1 MQSRIGSHCSLVR
14 FLTVGLMTVA
24 RSKSHPSC
32 RQFGERTMNKVC
44 LLVAAGCITMT
55 SFAFAQNRNNKQL
68 KGDFPFN
75 ETVHIIQQAAVNGA
89 CGKTLQGPVTSSIIN
104 DTGIISF
111 DGKGNLTSKDSGIFI
126 LSNPPTDSTQ
136 VEPAVE
142 ACSGTYSVSNDNIVD
157 LHYNCSP
164 DGGASYFKVHTK
176 GRFTRT
182 LLLMEASANP
192 DGSQP
197 VNSYIVGNTVVG
209 CSYLAE
215 NTVVSLS
222 TD

>member
-1 MQSRIGSHCSLVR
+1 
-14 FLTVGLMTVA
+14 VA
-24 RSKSHPSC
+24 P
-32 RQFGERTMNKVC
+32 
-44 LLVAAGCITMT
+44 VAT
-55 SFAFAQNRNNKQL
+55 
-68 KGDFPFN
+68 
-75 ETVHIIQQAAVNGA
+75 
-89 CGKTLQGPVTSSIIN
+89 
-104 DTGIISF
+104 
-111 DGKGNLTSKDSGIFI
+111 
-126 LSNPPTDSTQ
+126 
-136 VEPAVE
+136 
-142 ACSGTYSVSNDNIVD
+142 ACSGAYGVSAHNIVD
-157 LHYNCSP
+157 LHYNCSS